1 MHHGRQTYVTL
12 KIVFGSGDDGKLVVA
27 IMLPDED

>member
-1 MHHGRQTYVTL
+1 MHHGRPLYVIL
-12 KIVFGSGDDGKLVVA
+12 KIVFGSGDDGEMVVT